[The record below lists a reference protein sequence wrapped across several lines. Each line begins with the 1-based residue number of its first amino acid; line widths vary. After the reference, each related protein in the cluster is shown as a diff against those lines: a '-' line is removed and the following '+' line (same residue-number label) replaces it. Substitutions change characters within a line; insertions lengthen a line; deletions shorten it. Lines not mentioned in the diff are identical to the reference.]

1 MPTTCEDLVLLSFS
15 GGADAAAARP
25 SLALALAGSALAD
38 LMLAGRIEVADERVN
53 LIDWSPLGI
62 DYLDTVLGR
71 IHAAGAPRPVGDWIG
86 DLGDTAVDLE
96 AGILTGILERK
107 LLVADSWPLAGGF
120 SVSGFSAAPE
130 AEARIRRLLEHLER
144 KKPLK
149 PREGLLIGLA
159 HACQLFERA
168 LSAKEMKRLAE
179 RIAHAAQLPVAGSEI
194 VVAVTAAYA
203 GAEAAS
209 SAAPVEGR
217 RLWEW
222 RAFWSEGVPT
232 LAATGALALPPER
245 KLSTTRVTDR
255 YLLIPERR
263 DSIKVRA
270 EGLEVKQR
278 IETYGQLQAFMRKRV
293 FKFPFAASEIAAL
306 FPRLGGVDESI
317 EDVDAL
323 EALLT
328 RLDYAPRLLEARKR
342 RFRIGFDAS
351 LRYEFAEVTVRDQVH
366 WSVCVEGPD
375 HGRVLAER
383 PRALPNGGRVMG
395 YVDFLAGV
403 AAGP

>member
-1 MPTTCEDLVLLSFS
+1 M
-15 GGADAAAARP
+15 
-25 SLALALAGSALAD
+25 ALALAGGALAD
-38 LMLAGRIEVADERVN
+38 LMLEGRIEVVDDRLSLV
-53 LIDWSPLGI
+53 DWSPVGI
-62 DYLDTVLGR
+62 AYLDSVLGR
-71 IHAAGAPRPVGDWIG
+71 IHAAGAPRPVGDWLG
-86 DLGDTAVDLE
+86 DLSDTAIDLE
-96 AGILTGILERK
+96 ASVLAAVLERK
-107 LLVADSWPLAGGF
+107 LLIADDWPLAGGF
-120 SVSGFSAAPE
+120 TVTGFSPAPE
-130 AEARIRRLLEHLER
+130 ADARIRRLLDHLER
-144 KKPLK
+144 KKPIK

-159 HACQLFERA
+159 HACRLFDRA
-168 LSAKEMKRLAE
+168 LGAKEMKRLAE

-194 VVAVTAAYA
+194 VAAVTAAYA

-222 RAFWSEGVPT
+222 RAFWSENVPT
-232 LAATGALALPPER
+232 LAATGALALRPER

-263 DSIKVRA
+263 DSVKVRA

-278 IETYGQLQAFMRKRV
+278 IETYGQLQAFMRKQI
-293 FKFPFAASEIAAL
+293 FKFPFAAADIAAL
-306 FPRLGGVDESI
+306 FPRLGGIDEPI

-366 WSVCVEGPD
+366 WTVCVEGPD

-383 PRALPNGGRVMG
+383 PRALPSCGRIMG